1 MRIWYVARREMI
13 QLLRDRRTVFA
24 FLAVPIAL
32 VALFGYALSF
42 NVRHLRTAVLDED
55 RSPAS
60 QRLLDAFVQSG
71 RFDVTEAVL
80 SEEELGR
87 ALDTGICQVG
97 IRIPPRYSQ
106 DLARGREVP
115 VLIVVDGSDPQMANT
130 AVNYGRA
137 ILGAHSTRL
146 AAAALAQTPAGAT
159 IQPQPLDG
167 RIRVWY
173 NPELRDPI
181 FMIPGVVGIITAGLT
196 MVLTAFA
203 VVRERE
209 QGTYEQL
216 IVTPLRPAEIIYG
229 KLLPYVLMA
238 SINAALIIGSGCL
251 FFDVPIRG
259 SVALL
264 AGLTLVFILGSLGI
278 GLLISTVSQTQS
290 QVFPVIVMNY
300 LPNLLLSGFIFPIN
314 AMPEPV
320 QPLTQLIPLT
330 HYLTIVRGIMLKG
343 LGIEALM
350 PQVIYLAAF
359 CLGIL
364 TLSSLLLRKKLA

>member
-1 MRIWYVARREMI
+1 MRTWYVARREMI

-24 FLAVPIAL
+24 FLAVPIVL

-42 NVRHLRTAVLDED
+42 NVRHLRTAVMDED
-55 RSPAS
+55 RSAAS
-60 QRLLDAFVQSG
+60 QRLLEAFVQSG
-71 RFDVTEAVL
+71 RFDVTEVVM
-80 SEEELGR
+80 SEAELER
-87 ALDTGICQVG
+87 ALDYGTCQVG

-115 VLIVVDGSDPQMANT
+115 VLVVVDGSDPQMANT
-130 AVNYGRA
+130 AVNYARA
-137 ILGAHSTRL
+137 ILGAHSAGL
-146 AAAALAQTPAGAT
+146 AAASLAQTPQGAL
-159 IQPQPLDG
+159 IQPQPLDA

-173 NPELRDPI
+173 NPELRDPV
-181 FMIPGVVGIITAGLT
+181 FMLPGVVGVITAGLT

-238 SINAALIIGSGCL
+238 SINATLVIGSGCL
-251 FFDVPIRG
+251 FFSVPIRG
-259 SVALL
+259 CVGVL
-264 AGLTLVFILGSLGI
+264 AGLTLVFILGSLGV

-314 AMPEPV
+314 AMPAPI

-330 HYLTIVRGIMLKG
+330 HYLTIVRGVMLKG
-343 LGIEALM
+343 LGIDALM
-350 PQVIYLAAF
+350 PQVLYLSAF
-359 CLGIL
+359 CIGIL
-364 TLSSLLLRKKLA
+364 TLSTLLLRKKLA